1 MVADRDR
8 GKGRDDGDAAL
19 VKRARRGDTDALAL
33 LLDRH
38 RPLLLALCRRTLGD
52 GVLAEDAAQE
62 AMLQALPRL
71 HALRQAERFG
81 PWLAGIGLN
90 VCRMW
95 LRARSR
101 EGTPREAWAD
111 GDGRE
116 ARIHELRDVAPE
128 SDPAA
133 RFEAAEV
140 ARSVR
145 QAVAGLP
152 RGQRA
157 AVGLVYLSG
166 LSYAETAAHLGI
178 EVGAVRTRLFKA
190 RTALR
195 APLRLV
201 WGEDKT
207 IMTAETQTEATP
219 RVYHCTFC
227 GKGGDAV
234 ERMIAGPPAR
244 GGSVICNE
252 CVDLCNGIIAEAR
265 ANEARGAGGAT
276 P

>member
-1 MVADRDR
+1 MVADRGR
-8 GKGRDDGDAAL
+8 ERDDGDVAL
-19 VKRARRGDTDALAL
+19 VEAARRGDTDALAL

-38 RPLLLALCRRTLGD
+38 RSLLLALCRRALGD
-52 GVLAEDAAQE
+52 PVLAEDAAQE

-71 HALRQAERFG
+71 HSLREAERFG

-90 VCRMW
+90 VCRAW
-95 LRARSR
+95 LRSRSR
-101 EGTPREAWAD
+101 EGTLWEARSD
-111 GDGRE
+111 GEGQE
-116 ARIHELRDVAPE
+116 ARIHELRDWGAE
-128 SDPAA
+128 GDPAA
-133 RFEAAEV
+133 RSEAAEV

-190 RTALR
+190 RAALR

-201 WGEDKT
+201 WGEDKDT
-207 IMTAETQTEATP
+207 MTTATRTESKA

-227 GKGGDAV
+227 GKGKDVV
-234 ERMIAGPPAR
+234 ERMIAGPPDR

-252 CVDLCNGIIAEAR
+252 CVNLCNAIIAEAR
-265 ANEARGAGGAT
+265 ANEAKDAGEALA
-276 P
+276 

>member
-8 GKGRDDGDAAL
+8 GRDNGDAAL
-19 VKRARRGDTDALAL
+19 VEAARHGDTDALAL

-38 RPLLLALCRRTLGD
+38 RPLLLALCRRALGD
-52 GVLAEDAAQE
+52 PVLAEDATQE

-71 HALRQAERFG
+71 HSLRQAERFG

-101 EGTPREAWAD
+101 EGTAREARPD
-111 GDGRE
+111 GDGQE
-116 ARIHELRDVAPE
+116 ARVHELRDWSAE
-128 SDPAA
+128 GDPAA
-133 RFEAAEV
+133 RSEAADV

-195 APLRLV
+195 APLRLI
-201 WGEDKT
+201 WGEDKDT
-207 IMTAETQTEATP
+207 MTTETETESTT

-227 GKGGDAV
+227 GKGKDDV
-234 ERMIAGPPAR
+234 ERMIAGPPDR

-265 ANEARGAGGAT
+265 ANEARDAGGAT

>member
-1 MVADRDR
+1 MVADWDR
-8 GKGRDDGDAAL
+8 GRDDGDAAL
-19 VKRARRGDTDALAL
+19 VERARRGDTDALAL

-38 RPLLLALCRRTLGD
+38 RPLLLALCRRALGD
-52 GVLAEDAAQE
+52 PVLAEDATQE

-71 HALRQAERFG
+71 HSLRQPERFG

-95 LRARSR
+95 LRSRSR
-101 EGTPREAWAD
+101 EGTSREARPD
-111 GDGRE
+111 GDGQE
-116 ARIHELRDVAPE
+116 ARVHELRDWGAE
-128 SDPAA
+128 GDPAA
-133 RFEAAEV
+133 RSEAADV

-145 QAVAGLP
+145 RAVAGLP

-190 RTALR
+190 RAALR

-207 IMTAETQTEATP
+207 IMTTETQTEATP

-227 GKGGDAV
+227 GKGKDAV
-234 ERMIAGPPAR
+234 ERMIAGPPDR

-252 CVDLCNGIIAEAR
+252 CVDLCNRIIAEAR